1 MSDCNDK
8 KQKPVDCV
16 KVKTEECTL
25 CRMHVADGYV
35 AVPKSL
41 IVFGGI
47 MMVLTAAAL
56 LVHAIIEAT
65 R

>member
-1 MSDCNDK
+1 MSDCEHKDE
-8 KQKPVDCV
+8 KPVDCV

-41 IVFGGI
+41 IVFGGV
-47 MMVLTAAAL
+47 MLVLTAAAL
-56 LVHAIIEAT
+56 LVHAIIEAF

>member
-1 MSDCNDK
+1 MSDCNYENE
-8 KQKPVDCV
+8 KPVDCV

-47 MMVLTAAAL
+47 MMILTAAAL
-56 LVHAIIEAT
+56 LVHAVIEAI

>member
-1 MSDCNDK
+1 MSDCEKQDK
-8 KQKPVDCV
+8 KPVDCV
-16 KVKTEECTL
+16 MVETEKCTL

-35 AVPKSL
+35 AVPRSL
-41 IVFGGI
+41 IIFGGV

-56 LVHAIIEAT
+56 LVHAIIEAF